1 MNVFTLPSN
10 CKSCEHGESAIH
22 LCKGP
27 IKQIALVHQSHA
39 VCTDII
45 SKFSKPI

>member
-10 CKSCEHGESAIH
+10 CTFYEHGKSVIH
-22 LCKGP
+22 PCKVS
-27 IKQIALVHQSHA
+27 IKQIALVHHSHA
-39 VCTDII
+39 VRTYI